1 MGDGERLP
9 GPKTIYLVRH
19 GLSEWNAESRIQGNS
34 NLSHVS
40 PRAAPASPQRAVG
53 QSVCIRCKTPTA
65 VATIP
70 LIRCAQL
77 TKVGEEQAARCR
89 AALANHPFDSCFTSP
104 IVRAKRFAEIVWEGR
119 PGPLIELPDLQEANL
134 GLLQGMFNA
143 DAAEQ
148 YPELYKTW
156 RTQPE
161 ALCLDGRCGAGYIKG
176 RVCDRAIASTCDD
189 RRLLV
194 RFRWPIAEVFEQST
208 RAWATLVSA
217 PGQQHLVVTHKSIL
231 RAMLCTVSRP
241 GATTV
246 TACLTACC
254 TFVTE
259 DMHDASRADS
269 RSRRNLTRTLL
280 LCATRPWVSARRAS
294 VLWM

>member
-1 MGDGERLP
+1 LGDGERLP

-34 NLSHVS
+34 NLSH
-40 PRAAPASPQRAVG
+40 
-53 QSVCIRCKTPTA
+53 
-65 VATIP
+65 
-70 LIRCAQL
+70 L

-161 ALCLDGRCGAGYIKG
+161 ALCLDGR
-176 RVCDRAIASTCDD
+176 
-189 RRLLV
+189 
-194 RFRWPIAEVFEQST
+194 WPIAEVFEQST

-231 RAMLCTVSRP
+231 RAMLCTAMGLSTKGFRALDVNNGGICVVRIN
-241 GATTV
+241 
-246 TACLTACC
+246 
-254 TFVTE
+254 E
-259 DMHDASRADS
+259 DREPMIKSVNQSVHMHRDG
-269 RSRRNLTRTLL
+269 
-280 LCATRPWVSARRAS
+280 VEY
-294 VLWM
+294 